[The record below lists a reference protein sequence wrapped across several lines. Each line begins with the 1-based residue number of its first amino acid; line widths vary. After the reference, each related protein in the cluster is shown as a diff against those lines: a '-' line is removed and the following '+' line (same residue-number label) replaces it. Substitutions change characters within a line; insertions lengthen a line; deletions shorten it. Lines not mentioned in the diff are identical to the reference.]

1 MRILNRLAVVVFVLT
16 MVFVPYQSLPVFSAD
31 AQDSLQQMIVST
43 VDAVKPALV
52 RIRVVSVEDRRGR
65 EVKEEATG
73 SGIIIDPAG
82 YVVTNHHVAGHAKQM
97 TCTMADKTEIDAQ
110 LVGTD
115 PATDIAV
122 IKLMPEK
129 PTQFPIAKFGDSS
142 LMKVGDRVLA
152 MGSPLAFSQSVTMGI
167 VSNTELVIPNMLGG
181 LTLDGEDIGSVVRWI
196 AHDAQ
201 IHPGNSGGPLINM
214 NGEIIGINEIELGLG
229 GAIPGNLVRNIA
241 DQLIKN
247 GKVKR
252 SWIGFSIQPLL
263 KTQKDMKGVL
273 IGSAIDGSP
282 AALAGLKSGDI
293 LIKLAGKDVS
303 VRFEEELPIF
313 NQYVASL
320 EIGQEIDA
328 VVLRDGSE
336 VTLKITPVERQNA
349 IARPSEFKEWGICAS
364 NITFFT
370 AKELKRS
377 QVGVLVTSLRQGGPA
392 ENAKPAISSED
403 VIVKV
408 AGKPVTNLD
417 DLKKVTTDTLA
428 GKTDPVPVIVEF
440 DRNADHYITV
450 VNIGTQELLDNGLE
464 VKKAWIPASTQVL
477 TRDIA
482 KILNIPDRTGV
493 RVVQVYPS
501 GAAKKPDLL
510 VGDIIYAINGM
521 PIQSSEPE
529 DIDLFPTMV
538 RQFKVGSTAKLSV
551 LRDGKPL
558 ETSIVLLQSPLLA
571 REMKKQRDEN
581 FDFSVRDI
589 CFFDRVDEQWP
600 TEQTGVL
607 VDSVDQGGWAS
618 VGGLSTGDL
627 ILSID
632 GQSTPDITAFQTQ
645 MKRVT
650 DTHPKNVVFKVKSG
664 IHELFVEIEPSWPS
678 K

>member
-1 MRILNRLAVVVFVLT
+1 MAVFFLAMAL
-16 MVFVPYQSLPVFSAD
+16 MPSLSFPVSAAD
-31 AQDSLQQMIVST
+31 VQDPLQQMIVST

-82 YVVTNHHVAGHAKQM
+82 FVVTNHHVAGHAKQI

-110 LVGTD
+110 LIGTD

-129 PTQFPIAKFGDSS
+129 STQFPIAKFGDSS

-167 VSNTELVIPNMLGG
+167 VSNTELVIPNAMGG
-181 LTLDGEDIGSVVRWI
+181 LTLDGENIGSVVRWI

-229 GAIPGNLVRNIA
+229 GAIPGNLVRNISE
-241 DQLIKN
+241 QLMKN

-252 SWIGFSIQPLL
+252 SWIGFAIQPLL
-263 KTQKDMKGVL
+263 KTQKELKGVL
-273 IGSAIDGSP
+273 IGNAIDGSP
-282 AALAGLKSGDI
+282 AALAGIKSGDI
-293 LIKLAGKDVS
+293 LIRLAGKDVS

-320 EIGQEIDA
+320 EIAQEVDA

-336 VTLKITPVERQNA
+336 VTLKVTPVERQNA
-349 IARPSEFKEWGICAS
+349 IARPSEFKEWGFCAS
-364 NITFFT
+364 NITFFI

-392 ENAKPAISSED
+392 ESAKPAISSGD

-408 AGKPVTNLD
+408 AGKNIANLD

-428 GKTDPVPVIVEF
+428 GKTDPISVIVEF

-450 VNIGTQELLDNGLE
+450 VDVGIQELLDTGLE

-482 KILNIPDRTGV
+482 RILNIPDRTGV

-510 VGDIIYAINGM
+510 VGDIIFAINGM
-521 PIQSSEPE
+521 PIESSEPE
-529 DIDLFPTMV
+529 DIDMFPTMV
-538 RQFKVGSTAKLSV
+538 RQFKVGSTAKLSL
-551 LRDGKPL
+551 LRDGKEVDVSFIL
-558 ETSIVLLQSPLLA
+558 EQSPLLA
-571 REMKKQRDEN
+571 REMKKQRDES
-581 FDFSVRDI
+581 FDFAVRDI

-600 TEQTGVL
+600 ANQIGVL
-607 VDSVDQGGWAS
+607 IESVDQGGWAS

-632 GQSTPDITAFQTQ
+632 GQSTPDIAAFETQ

-650 DTHPKNVVFKVKSG
+650 ESHPRSVVFKVKGG
-664 IHELFVEIEPSWPS
+664 IHEMFVEIEPSWPS